1 MQLQIITAALLVM
14 ATRTISTPIP
24 QPSFSLATR
33 APGDSAVS
41 MLLEIAPTS
50 NTCDGA
56 PFPSECATAAQAA
69 PYLITAMSSYGV
81 VSPPEIAAL
90 LSLIAFETGDFKYNI
105 NHYPGRAGQGTRNM
119 QMPDFNLQYAL
130 SIPALVGQVQAI
142 TSATTSTAGLSDDQL
157 NAIRAL
163 VLPDEYTWASA
174 AWFYTTKCASIRSQV
189 QAGGQ
194 AGLEAYLGC
203 VGTTATSDRLAYWT
217 RANTAFGLS

>member
-1 MQLQIITAALLVM
+1 MQLPVITAAILAM
-14 ATRTISTPIP
+14 ATLTTSTPIP
-24 QPSFSLATR
+24 QPSFLTPR

-50 NTCDGA
+50 NTCAGA
-56 PFPSECATAAQAA
+56 PVPSECATATQAA
-69 PYLITAMSSYGV
+69 PYLITAVSQYGIT
-81 VSPPEIAAL
+81 SAPEIAAL

-119 QMPDFNLQYAL
+119 QMPDYNLQYAL

-142 TSATTSTAGLSDDQL
+142 TSQTTTTTGLSDSQL

-163 VLPDEYTWASA
+163 VLPDQYTWASA
-174 AWFYTTKCASIRSQV
+174 AWFYTTKCASVRSQV

-194 AGLEAYLGC
+194 AGLNAYLGC